1 MTAEIVNL
9 RRARKKKA
17 RADKAEKAQGNRVS
31 HGIGKKER
39 LDAASIADLSA
50 KKHEAHQRTG
60 RQLQPDKAC
69 STDTD
74 DR

>member
-17 RADKAEKAQGNRVS
+17 RADKAEKAQANRVS

-39 LDAASIADLSA
+39 LDAASIADFSV
-50 KKHEAHQRTG
+50 KRHEAHKRTV
-60 RQLQPDKAC
+60 RKLPPDKAC
-69 STDTD
+69 SKDTD

>member
-17 RADKAEKAQGNRVS
+17 RADKAEKAQANRVS
-31 HGIGKKER
+31 YGIGKKER
-39 LDAASIADLSA
+39 LDAASIAYVST
-50 KKHEAHQRTG
+50 KKHEAHKRPG
-60 RQLQPDKAC
+60 RQLPPNKAC